1 MNDPLFGMNDYI
13 IFYIQLAIIL
23 NRSSRMLNKTPY
35 ILNYEV
41 LGNLRKVP
49 IKKKMIV
56 LNNGNFFLIHGSYI
70 YIYIELN
77 NRYWNK
83 CTFQFKDSR
92 IRILYV
98 LNKKTIPTCFNY
110 FIFNMKQKLRK
121 LLKIKE
127 LTIHTNITK

>member
-1 MNDPLFGMNDYI
+1 MNDPLFGMNEYI

-49 IKKKMIV
+49 IKKKMTV
-56 LNNGNFFLIHGSYI
+56 LNNGNYFDSRII

-98 LNKKTIPTCFNY
+98 LNKKTITTCFNY